1 MKTNGGTVRITVVR
15 SGCVLA
21 SGIFAKLVGEDSRMR
36 ALRIS
41 WRRAALGL
49 VAISLAIA
57 ATGQGPES
65 ASKQDQGIIRSSTR
79 LVQVD
84 AIVHDT
90 NGKPVPGLTRDDFTL
105 WDGGKK
111 EDISLFSVESSLT
124 LSKPAPPTE
133 PNVFSNRLESRT
145 GVPTSVTVILWD
157 GLNTEWADQV
167 DAKQQVVKFLG
178 QLQPQ
183 DRVALYALGVRLRVI
198 HDFTSDASSPLSAM
212 GQSGG
217 RIASELAAS
226 RPEDM
231 IKAVATAQ
239 SEGAGSTANTGG
251 FTKALLEAQA
261 DLAPSQSMMEAYYYQ
276 MRVEITL
283 KAIEAIANHL
293 AALPGRKNLVWISGS
308 FPINLG
314 FDSVSSHEKLEFSAE
329 IERTVRAMAKA
340 NVAIY
345 PVDARGFMTYN
356 VFKGEVANPVAQTGG
371 PALAAALA
379 AEDNWREQTFATMQ
393 VLADRTGGRAFY
405 NTNDLNAAIRS
416 AIDDSSLTYNLGY
429 YPTHNQW
436 DGHFRPIKVQVKGTG
451 LHVRYR
457 LGYFA
462 SPQEPID
469 EHQREVLL
477 KDTEWSPLEATSIGL
492 RVKVARSA
500 TINRDQ
506 LWLLVSIDPHDV
518 TFSHDKDR
526 WAADLEVVLMQRDA
540 DGNTVGGE
548 TKKLTLDLTPDSYRK
563 VVKEGLSV
571 RLKQTLKPE
580 TTEMRVAAFD
590 APSGT
595 IGSVSIPL
603 QHVVT
608 H

>member
-1 MKTNGGTVRITVVR
+1 M
-15 SGCVLA
+15 S
-21 SGIFAKLVGEDSRMR
+21 
-36 ALRIS
+36 ALRS
-41 WRRAALGL
+41 FWRRSAHGL
-49 VAISLAIA
+49 AAISLAIA

-65 ASKQDQGIIRSSTR
+65 ASKQDQVIFRASTR

-84 AIVHDT
+84 VIVHDK

-105 WDGGKK
+105 WDGGKQ
-111 EDISLFSVESSLT
+111 EAISLFSVESSLT
-124 LSKPAPPTE
+124 MSKPAPPTE
-133 PNVFSNRLESRT
+133 PNVFSNRLESRA

-157 GLNTEWADQV
+157 GLNTEFEDQV
-167 DAKQQVVKFLG
+167 YARQQVIKFLG

-183 DRVALYALGVRLRVI
+183 DRVALYALGMRLRVV
-198 HDFTSDASSPLSAM
+198 HDFTSDASSLLSAM

-231 IKAVATAQ
+231 VKAVPTAQ
-239 SEGAGSTANTGG
+239 SEGSGSTANNTSRLTG
-251 FTKALLEAQA
+251 ALEEAQT
-261 DLAPSQSMMEAYYYQ
+261 DLMPGQSMMEAYYYQ

-283 KAIEAIANHL
+283 KAMEAIANHL

-314 FDSVSSHEKLEFSAE
+314 LDSVSSHEKLEFSE
-329 IERTVRAMAKA
+329 QIERTVRAMARA

-345 PVDARGFMTYN
+345 PVDARGFMTYT
-356 VFKGEVANPVAQTGG
+356 VFKGEKANPVAQTGG
-371 PALAAALA
+371 PGFAAALA
-379 AEDNWREQTFATMQ
+379 AEDYARQQTFATMQ

-405 NTNDLNAAIRS
+405 DTNDLKTAIRS
-416 AIDDSSLTYNLGY
+416 AVDDSSLTYNLGY

-436 DGHFRPIKVQVKGTG
+436 NGSFRPIKVQVKGKG
-451 LHVRYR
+451 LQVRYR

-469 EHQREVLL
+469 EHRREALL
-477 KDTEWSPLEATSIGL
+477 KDTEWSPLEATGIGL

-506 LWLLVSIDPHDV
+506 LWLMVLVDPHDV

-526 WAADLEVVLMQRDA
+526 WAAEFEVILMQRDA

-548 TKKLTLDLTPDSYRK
+548 TKKFTLDLTPESYQK
-563 VVKEGLSV
+563 VVQAGLSV

-590 APSGT
+590 APSGA
-595 IGSVSIPL
+595 IGFVSIPL
-603 QHVVT
+603 QKVAAR
-608 H
+608 